1 MIKKRD
7 YVTLSVLG
15 GIFLCLLFVYIF
27 AVAPLLKEPNKVGT
41 PPETM
46 EGEYTNGAT
55 LSLYTPITDENL
67 LEIKVENDTGEY
79 SFVQVEENG
88 KKIMAIKGHEKVNYD
103 PSVYAYLS
111 VFAKDPKVPIGGT
124 VIRNVT
130 EAEMSQYGTTDLLCK
145 AKVTVTYKSGEET
158 KTHKML
164 IGNKLMSSVQSYYVS
179 YEGRDHVYLINAPY
193 VENAIIKDICDYI
206 PPAIYSKYENAAEAA
221 LDIKQFVI
229 MLTTQSGEGESKMIV
244 MVEQD
249 NDSNMAALTTS
260 FKFTYPGV
268 YPQKIIASSD
278 YVVATYGQLYINF
291 SGERVVALSPDEAT
305 LEKYG
310 LGKNQEQF
318 MIQAIVKDE
327 KEDNKIYPMYVSKEF
342 IREEDGKEVGYHY
355 ILSGFNAEYTIVE
368 VPAEQMFFLKTDDQT
383 MLDWAAT
390 NSVFAGF
397 SEYIKPE
404 TVAGAPGIRTIRVR
418 TKDFNVEFNV
428 TIGKNG
434 ELSIISTDG
443 THKFIDD
450 LSAKELKDKNQFS
463 NLYSLLLYYPM
474 PSRYSTLTSE
484 GKDNVKT
491 EDNIIYELEAVR
503 NDGKIFKYTYYTLDE
518 GYSGYALCEASEGK
532 IDENGNRVYEVSQ
545 TIFEVKSRHIGL
557 IAEAYKIIMNGGKII
572 TSDYI
577 Y

>member
-1 MIKKRD
+1 MIKRKD

-46 EGEYTNGAT
+46 DGEYTNGAT
-55 LSLYTPITDENL
+55 LSLYTPITNDNL

-79 SFVQVEENG
+79 AFIQVEENG

-103 PSVYAYLS
+103 TSVYAYLS

-158 KTHKML
+158 KTHTML

-179 YEGRDHVYLINAPY
+179 VEGRDHVYLINAPY
-193 VENAIIKDICDYI
+193 VDNAIIKGICDYI

-221 LDIKQFVI
+221 LDIEQFVI

-249 NDSNMAALTTS
+249 KDSNMSALTTS

-278 YVVATYGQLYINF
+278 YVVGTYGQLYINF
-291 SGERVVALSPDEAT
+291 SGDRVVALDPDEAT

-310 LGKNQEQF
+310 LGKNQEQY
-318 MIQAIVKDE
+318 MIQAFVKDE
-327 KEDNKIYPMYVSKEF
+327 TDENKIYPIYVSKEF

-368 VPAEQMFFLKTDDQT
+368 VPSEQMFFLKSDDQT

-404 TVAGAPGIRTIRVR
+404 TVAGAPGLKSIRVR

-434 ELSIISTDG
+434 ELSIVSTDG
-443 THKFIDD
+443 TYKFIDD
-450 LSAKELKDKNQFS
+450 LNAKELKDKNQFS
-463 NLYSLLLYYPM
+463 NLYSLLIYYPM
-474 PSRYSTLTSE
+474 PSRYSTLTEE
-484 GKDNVKT
+484 GKTAIKT

-503 NDGKIFKYTYYTLDE
+503 NDGKLFKYTYYTLDE

-532 IDENGNRVYEVSQ
+532 LDENGNRVYETPQ